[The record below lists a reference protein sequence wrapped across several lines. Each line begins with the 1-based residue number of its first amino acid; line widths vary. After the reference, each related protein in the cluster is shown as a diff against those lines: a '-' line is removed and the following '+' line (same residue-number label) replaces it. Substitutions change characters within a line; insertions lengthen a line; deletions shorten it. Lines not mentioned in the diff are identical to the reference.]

1 LRETKK
7 NKMEGKKMRKEFM
20 KDMDRLEHSVTEGF
34 YDKELDM
41 FFRDLQEWCKF
52 KYGKTLGEMGI

>member
-1 LRETKK
+1 
-7 NKMEGKKMRKEFM
+7 MRKEFM
-20 KDMDRLEHSVTEGF
+20 KDMDRLEHSAAEGF